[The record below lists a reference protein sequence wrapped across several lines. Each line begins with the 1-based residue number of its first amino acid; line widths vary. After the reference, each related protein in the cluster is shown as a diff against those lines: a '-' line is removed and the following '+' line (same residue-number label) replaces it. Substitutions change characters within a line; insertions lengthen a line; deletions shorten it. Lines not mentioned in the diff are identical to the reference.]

1 VARIS
6 WRRSALKAMVV
17 RSLTTTTRKRV
28 KEIIHRLATGEAVS
42 LDERAQLQKYAIHIP
57 FIASM
62 VSKALRNRS
71 ELESDGLIEGS
82 ED

>member
-1 VARIS
+1 
-6 WRRSALKAMVV
+6 MVV
-17 RSLTTTTRKRV
+17 RSLTTATRKRV

-42 LDERAQLQKYAIHIP
+42 LEERALLQKYAIHIL

-71 ELESDGLIEGS
+71 ELQSVGIIE
-82 ED
+82 